1 VEHVLT
7 DGGANNSIGEIS
19 LMKDLTKTMEIM
31 KDAEEEE
38 ENEQAATDAEAT
50 NTEATPAQ
58 GESADKPPVVVTEPA
73 SDSTPAAAAAAATAS
88 AEPGASESE
97 TSTPSRSQTSTPRP
111 KGVPSRLLLT
121 DKSDEDVRL
130 EADMSEREQELK
142 RKEKNKKGG
151 LSQEQRAELA
161 AYEAER
167 KKVRQERVDTLT
179 RKLIDRISV
188 WTETDKGTETTNA
201 FKEKTKYEVE
211 NLKMESFG
219 IDILHGRHPDIVIA
233 TISADG
239 FPSYRRRL
247 RLQGYRIHQIPE
259 VPRNRRILQQTEGQ
273 GNTGQGNMGH
283 HLHRHRRSDDHGGN
297 GQTRGK
303 GR

>member
-1 VEHVLT
+1 MV
-7 DGGANNSIGEIS
+7 ARNSIGEIS

-31 KDAEEEE
+31 KEAEDEEETE
-38 ENEQAATDAEAT
+38 PAADGDAEA
-50 NTEATPAQ
+50 AAPAS
-58 GESADKPPVVVTEPA
+58 GESADKPPVVATEPGT
-73 SDSTPAAAAAAATAS
+73 DSTPATA
-88 AEPGASESE
+88 AEPAAEPAASETE

-111 KGVPSRLLLT
+111 KGVPTRLMLT

-151 LSQEQRAELA
+151 LSQEQKAELA

-188 WTETDKGTETTNA
+188 WTETDKGKETTHA
-201 FKEKTKYEVE
+201 FQEKTKYEVE

-219 IDILHGRHPDIVIA
+219 IDILHGMYHCCRHYNA
-233 TISADG
+233 
-239 FPSYRRRL
+239 R
-247 RLQGYRIHQIPE
+247 
-259 VPRNRRILQQTEGQ
+259 
-273 GNTGQGNMGH
+273 
-283 HLHRHRRSDDHGGN
+283 
-297 GQTRGK
+297 
-303 GR
+303 